1 MQIEVLAIVFEN
13 CEICTLQPNMF
24 KNLSIQG
31 ITETKNINCFQYE
44 DGEVLDFKECKYFH
58 IEIKKEA
65 LENDIDEFGRTLKE
79 RLRQLD
85 IASVCAEY
93 DNGYSE
99 EIYVEWADTSDYRND
114 YQINKITEEGN
125 MEITIKKA
133 SEKQNEN

>member
-1 MQIEVLAIVFEN
+1 MQSEVLAIVFEN
-13 CEICTLQPNMF
+13 CEMCTLQPNMF

-85 IASVCAEY
+85 IASIALEY

-99 EIYVEWADTSDYRND
+99 EIYVEWADASDYRND
-114 YQINKITEEGN
+114 YQINNITEEGN
-125 MEITIKKA
+125 MEITIEKA
-133 SEKQNEN
+133 SDNK